1 MRKQIRMMEGKTMPR
16 PKGSK
21 NKKTIAKATAAVQ
34 QAADSISEK
43 MAEVGN
49 EIVALTEQLKAKKAE
64 LKQLIREKAKAEKAA
79 AKKKAAEEK
88 AKLLKAVESSGK
100 TVDEILAMIQPA
112 KEDKE

>member
-1 MRKQIRMMEGKTMPR
+1 MPR

-64 LKQLIREKAKAEKAA
+64 LKQLTREKRRRKRLLQRKRPL
-79 AKKKAAEEK
+79 KKRP
-88 AKLLKAVESSGK
+88 SC
-100 TVDEILAMIQPA
+100 
-112 KEDKE
+112 